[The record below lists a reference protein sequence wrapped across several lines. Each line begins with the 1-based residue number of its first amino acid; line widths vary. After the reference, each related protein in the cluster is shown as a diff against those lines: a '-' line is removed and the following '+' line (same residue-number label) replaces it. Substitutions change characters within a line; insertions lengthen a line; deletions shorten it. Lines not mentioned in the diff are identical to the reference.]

1 MGINAWCFISIRA
14 DAQCCQLKEKVLF
27 CRCIFFQLYLKE
39 LCLLYLLFFSQL
51 KHQLND
57 HDFQRNH
64 IHSQRHFQRE
74 RVLGFTHITAMLI
87 NRIVK
92 GLSIEIANF
101 LNLFTPGRTCSK
113 QAFSKA
119 RQKLKHTAFIA
130 LNELYVGSFYQ
141 STLYKSYQH
150 KYRLLAVDGSLCQL
164 PAAGPI
170 TAHFGE
176 WKNHTSQGM
185 PMGRASLVY
194 DVYNRVT
201 VSARLASLDDSE
213 TDLFRAQYE
222 ELSVQPYGT
231 DTPLY
236 LLDRGYPSHDLC
248 QMMDRNGDFFLVRC
262 RENFCKP
269 VADFVQSGKWEDWI
283 VLSSRPWYPKQG
295 EKKRSRFTEPL
306 TVRIV
311 RILLPGGQY
320 EYLLT
325 NLAQAS
331 LQALS
336 HLYSLRWGVETYYDY
351 LKDSMELE
359 NFSSKTVEGVLQDF
373 HACILGSNLVNM
385 LINEAEEEL
394 QEPPQKKKNKYTY
407 QINRKTATG
416 ILRNQVINI
425 LFLAE
430 DIPSQLEHLKK
441 QIKTSKTA
449 IVPHRKFPRSKQK
462 RSRRKF
468 HMAKKKAL

>member
-1 MGINAWCFISIRA
+1 MGISSWCVAGRIFA
-14 DAQCCQLKEKVLF
+14 NLLLTLF
-27 CRCIFFQLYLKE
+27 
-39 LCLLYLLFFSQL
+39 
-51 KHQLND
+51 N
-57 HDFQRNH
+57 
-64 IHSQRHFQRE
+64 
-74 RVLGFTHITAMLI
+74 
-87 NRIVK
+87 
-92 GLSIEIANF
+92 
-101 LNLFTPGRTCSK
+101 
-113 QAFSKA
+113 QASGK
-119 RQKLKHTAFIA
+119 I
-130 LNELYVGSFYQ
+130 GSFF
-141 STLYKSYQH
+141 
-150 KYRLLAVDGSLCQL
+150 L
-164 PAAGPI
+164 PAHGI
-170 TAHFGE
+170 
-176 WKNHTSQGM
+176 
-185 PMGRASLVY
+185 
-194 DVYNRVT
+194 
-201 VSARLASLDDSE
+201 
-213 TDLFRAQYE
+213 
-222 ELSVQPYGT
+222 
-231 DTPLY
+231 
-236 LLDRGYPSHDLC
+236 PSK
-248 QMMDRNGDFFLVRC
+248 
-262 RENFCKP
+262 E
-269 VADFVQSGKWEDWI
+269 
-283 VLSSRPWYPKQG
+283 
-295 EKKRSRFTEPL
+295 KRSRFTEPL